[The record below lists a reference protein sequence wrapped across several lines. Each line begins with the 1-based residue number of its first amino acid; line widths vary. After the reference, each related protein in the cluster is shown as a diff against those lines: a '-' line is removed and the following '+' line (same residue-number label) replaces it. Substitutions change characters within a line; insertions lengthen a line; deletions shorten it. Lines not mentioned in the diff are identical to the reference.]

1 MTYKRIHS
9 NDCVFHGNWHRRCSL
24 TLPDDKQ
31 IDRPNEYADSR
42 RADLAG
48 FIRAEHA
55 MLVLSRKVGEKLQ
68 IGDGITVIVTRIAGN
83 RVTLGVTAPKD
94 VRIVRSEL
102 KPLSEL
108 ALLRRTEYV
117 VREPGPVTV
126 DVSCDGVTLMAARRA
141 R

>member
-1 MTYKRIHS
+1 
-9 NDCVFHGNWHRRCSL
+9 
-24 TLPDDKQ
+24 
-31 IDRPNEYADSR
+31 
-42 RADLAG
+42 
-48 FIRAEHA
+48 

-108 ALLRRTEYV
+108 ALSRRAEYV

-126 DVSCDGVTLMAARRA
+126 DVSSGGVTLMAARRA